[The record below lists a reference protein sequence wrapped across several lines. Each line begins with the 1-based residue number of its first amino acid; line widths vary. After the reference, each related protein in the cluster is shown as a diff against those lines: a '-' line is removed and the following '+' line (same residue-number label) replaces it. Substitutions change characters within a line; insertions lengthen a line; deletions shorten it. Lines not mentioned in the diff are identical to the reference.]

1 MTDFSS
7 ISLGAAA
14 LSLFKN
20 TKNDAGIDALVKM
33 CLLPDIRELAE
44 LWAEYYRALCAEG
57 CEDNCSE
64 YFAARI
70 LSDENPLSARMA
82 CGENVDSLKETA
94 RRELELLG
102 TLARLEPSHFAEHYK
117 DGVKAFPK
125 WKAGKGRVPDF
136 KQLEDSIKSK
146 GYGVF
151 AKSVAYSYD
160 VKEKKLVPVENIN
173 PVRLADLKLYDDCK
187 EAIVENTLNFLDG
200 LPANNVLLYG
210 DRGTGKSSMVHAVLN
225 EYSSRGLRLLE
236 VSKAAISDFPKVF
249 KLVEKMKCFRFIIII
264 DDLTFVEGTD
274 DFAELKAALE
284 GSVSRLDNALIYA
297 TSNRRHLVKEN
308 YEGSMNDMHVN
319 DTVQEQ
325 MSLSD
330 RFGLTVT
337 FLSPDKREFAAILS
351 GILADRNIELDGV
364 TLSLVAE
371 RYALGKGGRS
381 GRAAKQLA
389 DMIESRVRRGQAV
402 AEIFRKD

>member
-20 TKNDAGIDALVKM
+20 TKSDAGIDALVKM

-57 CEDNCSE
+57 CEDNCAE

-102 TLARLEPSHFAEHYK
+102 TLARLEPTDFAEHFK
-117 DGVKAFPK
+117 DEIKAFPK
-125 WKAGKGRVPDF
+125 WKAGKGCVPDF
-136 KQLEDSIKSK
+136 KQLEVAIKSK

-249 KLVEKMKCFRFIIII
+249 KLVEKMKCFRFIIFI

-274 DFAELKAALE
+274 DYAELKAALE

>member
-1 MTDFSS
+1 MTDFST
-7 ISLGAAA
+7 ISLSAAV

-20 TKNDAGIDALVKM
+20 LKADEGIDALIKM
-33 CLLPDIRELAE
+33 CALPEKTELAR
-44 LWAEYYRALCAEG
+44 LWADYYSALCLSG
-57 CEDNCSE
+57 CEDDAAK

-70 LSDENPLSARMA
+70 LSDENPFSLRIAGKENA
-82 CGENVDSLKETA
+82 CSLEKTV
-94 RRELELLG
+94 RRELKALG
-102 TLARLEPSHFAEHYK
+102 ALARLEPEDFVGFYGEDINS
-117 DGVKAFPK
+117 FPK
-125 WKAGKGRVPDF
+125 WKAGKGGIPDL
-136 KQLEDSIKSK
+136 KKLEAALKSR
-146 GYGVF
+146 GCGVF
-151 AKSVAYSYD
+151 AKSIAYSYD
-160 VKEKKLVPVENIN
+160 VKEKKIVPIENVN

-187 EAIVENTLNFLDG
+187 ETVVENTLSFLDG

-210 DRGTGKSSMVHAVLN
+210 DRGTGKSSTVHAVLN
-225 EYSSRGLRLLE
+225 EYAERGLRLLE
-236 VSKAAISDFPKVF
+236 VFKAAIPDFPTVF
-249 KLVEKMKCFRFIIII
+249 KLIEKMKCFRFIIFI
-264 DDLTFVEGTD
+264 DDLTFVEGAD

-308 YEGSMNDMHVN
+308 YEERASDLHAN

-337 FLSPDKREFAAILS
+337 FLSPDKREFISILKE
-351 GILADRNIELDGV
+351 ILADRDIALDEG

-371 RYALGKGGRS
+371 RYALRKGGRS

-389 DMIESRVRRGQAV
+389 DMIESRLRRGHDI
-402 AEIFRKD
+402 ENIF

>member
-1 MTDFSS
+1 M
-7 ISLGAAA
+7 
-14 LSLFKN
+14 
-20 TKNDAGIDALVKM
+20 
-33 CLLPDIRELAE
+33 
-44 LWAEYYRALCAEG
+44 
-57 CEDNCSE
+57 
-64 YFAARI
+64 
-70 LSDENPLSARMA
+70 
-82 CGENVDSLKETA
+82 
-94 RRELELLG
+94 
-102 TLARLEPSHFAEHYK
+102 
-117 DGVKAFPK
+117 
-125 WKAGKGRVPDF
+125 
-136 KQLEDSIKSK
+136 
-146 GYGVF
+146 
-151 AKSVAYSYD
+151 
-160 VKEKKLVPVENIN
+160 ENIN

-249 KLVEKMKCFRFIIII
+249 KLVEKMKCLRF

-274 DFAELKAALE
+274 DYAELKAALE

-351 GILADRNIELDGV
+351 GILADRNIELDGA

>member
-57 CEDNCSE
+57 CEDNCAE

-136 KQLEDSIKSK
+136 KRLEDSIKSK

-249 KLVEKMKCFRFIIII
+249 KLVEKMKCFRFIIFI

-351 GILADRNIELDGV
+351 GILADRNIELDGA